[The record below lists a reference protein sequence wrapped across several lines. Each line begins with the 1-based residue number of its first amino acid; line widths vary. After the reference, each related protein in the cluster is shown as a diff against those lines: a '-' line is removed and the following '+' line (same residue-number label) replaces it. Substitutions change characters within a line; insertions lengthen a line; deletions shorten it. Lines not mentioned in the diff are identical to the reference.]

1 MASSPAFAVNPRIGF
16 VQVTGAS
23 AGIRDGAGLTS
34 NAVTLLVGGVSGTRI
49 SEITAQAAVT
59 TTAGM
64 MRVFVSGVD
73 GNGNAVVRMWDELS
87 IAAATASASVKGTRS
102 TSLYNNLV
110 LPSNSWRLIVT
121 TENANAINVFA
132 LGADL

>member
-1 MASSPAFAVNPRIGF
+1 MANSPAFATDPRIGF

-34 NAVTLLVGGVSGTRI
+34 NAATLLVGGVSGTRVA
-49 SEITAQAAVT
+49 EITAHASVT
-59 TTAGM
+59 TTLGM
-64 MRVFVSGVD
+64 VRVFISGVD
-73 GNGNAVVRMWDELS
+73 GNGNTVVRMWDELS
-87 IAAATASASVKGTRS
+87 IPAQVPSATVKGARS
-102 TSLYNNLV
+102 TTLYNNLI
-110 LPSNSWRLIVT
+110 LPSPSWRLIVT